1 MRLPALHS
9 DQPLALEG
17 LSGMLPFFAALES
30 RSGYQPFE
38 MTLGASNDARSL
50 VPPHSILPDERARPR
65 LGRDLGAA
73 IGSVEIGAE
82 EKDFVVFGESLSDA
96 AKTAE
101 RRIAE
106 RIPHA
111 RVLEIATVA
120 EAL

>member
-1 MRLPALHS
+1 VSSSEP
-9 DQPLALEG
+9 DQWA
-17 LSGMLPFFAALES
+17 
-30 RSGYQPFE
+30 Y
-38 MTLGASNDARSL
+38 L
-50 VPPHSILPDERARPR
+50 VT
-65 LGRDLGAA
+65 
-73 IGSVEIGAE
+73 VQIGAE